1 MFAHIDIISTQFVA
15 GMWIVAA
22 ILVLLALRA
31 LHGSYRRP
39 TTRFTT
45 LGVVALLAIGLASA
59 NTVNAHFA
67 YLPTAGDV
75 RAALAGDR
83 QWIAADR
90 LHNLP
95 ANRRDQAVR
104 SGAIVRL
111 PMPSDGAN
119 GFEHSIAIAYL
130 PPQYFT
136 DSTARFPVVYLLH
149 GSPGRPAD
157 WFHAGGA
164 DGVGRQLAA
173 NGHPTILVAPQ
184 LSRSWTDDPECVD
197 GAKEKVETH
206 VFQIVI
212 PTIDATFRTIAG
224 RTSRVFAGMS
234 AGGYCALNLGL
245 RHRSE
250 VATIVDLSGY
260 TVPTHTGGVGKIFGT
275 STDTSLRSFAN
286 SPKLYAA
293 VLTPT
298 PATRVWLDTGNQ
310 DKTVVRQ
317 MSELAPVLRARGVDV
332 RWRVR
337 SGGHTYWVWTA
348 ALQEAVPWAISGKPG
363 KAIHNP
369 SRPGPRPR

>member
-15 GMWIVAA
+15 GMWVVAA
-22 ILVLLALRA
+22 IAVMLALRI
-31 LHGSYRRP
+31 LSRSHRQR
-39 TTRFTT
+39 TMRFAG
-45 LGVVALLAIGLASA
+45 LCLVALAAIGLALA
-59 NTVNAHFA
+59 DTVNAHYA

-95 ANRRDQAVR
+95 GNRRAQALR

-111 PMPSDGAN
+111 PMPADRTN
-119 GFEHSIAIAYL
+119 GFEHSIALAYL
-130 PPQYFT
+130 PPQYFA
-136 DSTARFPVVYLLH
+136 DATARFPVVYLLH

-173 NGHPTILVAPQ
+173 TGHPTILVAPQ

-197 GAKEKVETH
+197 GAKERVETH
-206 VFQIVI
+206 VFDVVI
-212 PTIDATFRTIAG
+212 PTVDATFRTIAA

-260 TVPTHTGGVGKIFGT
+260 TVPTHTGGVAKIFGT
-275 STDTSLRSFAN
+275 NDTALRSFAN

-317 MSELAPVLRARGVDV
+317 MSELAPVLTSRGVDV

-348 ALQEAVPWAISGKPG
+348 ALQEAVPWAISGEPG
-363 KAIHNP
+363 RPIHNP
-369 SRPGPRPR
+369 SRPGPHLR